1 MQKVINAV
9 WFKIV
14 YVLFLIILLF
24 PYYRLSETPQA
35 GIDNSWRIGLEMAK
49 AKGLIFG
56 KDIIY
61 TYGPLG
67 YLTQRF
73 AIDTPAWHFLVFDIF
88 FFLNIGLLLFFALPK
103 QTKFYQYIIH
113 FALIIVISSLW
124 GEWVIFTL
132 FFVGLFSGLKFLH
145 TPQLWMLYHSIII
158 SIVVFYTKANY
169 GIIALGFVA
178 VLLGYAFFSKRLTL
192 KNLIFSLVFTLTALA
207 LSAKILN
214 TDLFA
219 YFYSSIQATN
229 GYTEAMSVYPSDR
242 LKIVLV
248 AYLIFGLLI
257 AASVFYVGK
266 TALKLKTLTISQL
279 DNIFIISCVALISFI
294 LIKYSFVRAD
304 DGHITAFV
312 KLANLP
318 FLLLPLFCTDKIMK
332 KIGWGLI
339 SCNILGYFLLYQP
352 VFGEVSLSVT
362 ANLHRKIYIFNEYF
376 KEVTAGKKD
385 YTKPTF
391 PKEVLSTI
399 GNKSVDFIPNEIS
412 EIYFN
417 RLNYNP
423 RPAIQ
428 SYFVYNAFLLGKNQE
443 KYLSTT
449 APDFVVYSIESTDN
463 KYAFSEETLTMIAL
477 LQRYEPIKMWPNRLL
492 FKKKE
497 QTKTLKLVKQSSTIW
512 EMGKI
517 FPLNSAIKS
526 DSSKQKLLSIIKVKT
541 TYNWFGKLLN
551 LLFQPPHLNMEIATS
566 KGEKTIYRTVPI
578 LLNKGLIVNAKIDDV
593 AAVKQFFETGSVE
606 NKEIQSV
613 RFDEILRR
621 KAGFDKKIEILEEF
635 YELK

>member
-1 MQKVINAV
+1 MQKVINAI

-14 YVLFLIILLF
+14 YILFLIILLF
-24 PYYRLSETPQA
+24 PYYRLSETPQV

-56 KDIIY
+56 RDIIY

-88 FFLNIGLLLFFALPK
+88 FFLNIGLLLFFTLPK
-103 QTKFYQYIIH
+103 QTKFYQYTIH
-113 FALIIVISSLW
+113 FVLFILISSLF

-132 FFVGLFSGLKFLH
+132 FFVGIFTGLKFLN
-145 TPQLWMLYHSIII
+145 TQKLWMLYHSIII
-158 SIVVFYTKANY
+158 SIVIFYTKANY

-178 VLLGYAFFSKRLTL
+178 VLLSYAFFSKRLTFR
-192 KNLIFSLVFTLTALA
+192 NLIFALVFTLSALP

-229 GYTEAMSVYPSDR
+229 GYTEAMSVYPSNR
-242 LKIVLV
+242 LKIVFV
-248 AYLIFGLLI
+248 SYLTFGLLI
-257 AASVFYVGK
+257 AGSAFYVGK
-266 TALKLKTLTISQL
+266 IALKLKTLKINQL
-279 DNIFIISCVALISFI
+279 DNVFIISCVALISFI

-318 FLLLPLFCTDKIMK
+318 FLLLPLFCTDKLMK

-339 SCNILGYFLLYQP
+339 YCNILGYFLLYQP
-352 VFGEVSLSVT
+352 VFGEVSLSIT
-362 ANLHRKIYIFNEYF
+362 ANLHRKIYIFNQYF
-376 KEVTAGKKD
+376 KEVTEAKKD

-391 PKEVLSTI
+391 PKEVLSI
-399 GNKSVDFIPNEIS
+399 IDNKSVDFFPNEIS

-428 SYFVYNAFLLGKNQE
+428 SYFVYNSFLLEKNQE
-443 KYLSTT
+443 KYLSAT
-449 APDFVVYSIESTDN
+449 APDFVIYSIESTDN

-477 LQRYEPIKMWPNRLL
+477 LQHYEPIKIWNNHLL
-492 FKKKE
+492 LKKKSHI
-497 QTKTLKLVKQSSTIW
+497 KTLKLVKQSSTTW
-512 EMGKI
+512 EMGKS
-517 FPLNSAIKS
+517 FPLNSVIKA
-526 DSSKQKLLSIIKVKT
+526 DSSNQKLLSIIKVKT

-566 KGEKTIYRTVPI
+566 KGEKTIFRTVPI
-578 LLNKGLIVNAKIDDV
+578 LLNKGLIVNAKMDDV
-593 AAVKQFFETGSVE
+593 AEVKQFFETGFVE
-606 NKEIQSV
+606 NKGMQSV